1 MANLHYQL
9 SWYNHNY
16 LLKVIL
22 HIVYHTTINCEK
34 FFSPTIFY
42 HQIKQY
48 PLVDNYISSHHLT
61 MQKCINIV
69 GRNSL
74 LVINPGNER
83 VSYAACSKWD
93 NIFLFLIPYAN
104 LFKLDPSRIS
114 DLLMLQVM
122 ECLRAK
128 GEIIVPDCN
137 NAPLRKKM
145 HVEVKHN
152 PLTNF
157 LIYNDFM
164 IETRSVN
171 FRCTHSTC
179 SYTYLACNLSDVHT
193 FLRNPKNITNN

>member
-1 MANLHYQL
+1 
-9 SWYNHNY
+9 
-16 LLKVIL
+16 
-22 HIVYHTTINCEK
+22 
-34 FFSPTIFY
+34 
-42 HQIKQY
+42 
-48 PLVDNYISSHHLT
+48 
-61 MQKCINIV
+61 MQECINIV

-74 LVINPGNER
+74 LVINPGSER

-93 NIFLFLIPYAN
+93 NIFLSLIPYAN

-122 ECLRAK
+122 DASGLR
-128 GEIIVPDCN
+128 GEITVPDCN

-145 HVEVKHN
+145 HVEVKIN
-152 PLTNF
+152 PLSNF
-157 LIYNDFM
+157 LIYNDFV

-193 FLRNPKNITNN
+193 FLRNLKNITNNKWI